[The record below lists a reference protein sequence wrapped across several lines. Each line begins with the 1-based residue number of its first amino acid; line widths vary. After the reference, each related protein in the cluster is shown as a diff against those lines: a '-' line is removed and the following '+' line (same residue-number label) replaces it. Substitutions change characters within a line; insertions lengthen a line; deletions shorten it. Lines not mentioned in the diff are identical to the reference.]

1 MSKHEAGRAIS
12 LARPLRSR
20 SGVIWSVVVV
30 FFAAA
35 YLTSESAAGALLYGV
50 AAGALVS
57 AIALGVVLTYKG
69 SGVVNFAAGATAMY
83 TTYIYMAL
91 RADGDYV
98 TPPFPN
104 PLVLIEWL
112 GKPFGADI
120 DLWDWPERISL
131 GDPMAFL
138 PAVVLSLL
146 TAAALGLAMHFLVY
160 KPLRSAPPLAKVVA
174 SVGLLV
180 LLQALVLRRF
190 GSTPAALDSVLPREG
205 VTMPRGVTVASD
217 QLYAVLIV
225 VVITLALWAAFKFTR
240 FGIAARANADNEK
253 SIVLLGHSPN
263 RLAAATWV
271 MSSVLVGFMGIMVS
285 TINSGVDT
293 ITMVLLVVPALAA
306 ALIGNFTSFSITVAA
321 GIAISMGQG
330 LIQAWSLEDWF
341 PKVDDSPIPGIG
353 QIVPLVVIIA
363 VVVSRGTSIPTRS
376 TASALR
382 MPHVP
387 IAGSTRTIVVKSLI
401 ILALSTAFLMIAG
414 PEWRLGVI
422 MTAVFAVLGMGLVV
436 VTGYVGQISLAQ
448 LSIAGAAGFA
458 VSKFTV
464 DAGWAFPF
472 GPIAAVLFATLVGFL
487 ISVVSLR
494 VRGIDLAI
502 VTLAIAIASEV
513 MLFSNQ
519 KLAGPN
525 YSAPVPAPKIGDFS
539 FGPSDDASWSL
550 IGFDGDGKVPNPWF
564 GVFCVLVA
572 ILMAAVVLN
581 FRRSRSGR
589 LSLAVRSNERA
600 TASAG
605 VSVARVKVIAFSTG
619 AFLAGVGGVLYGYA
633 GGSVS
638 ATSFNTFACLT
649 LLVYAYLGG
658 ISSIG
663 GAVATGLLSAGG
675 LGAVAMHEWFDL
687 AQSDVLLIGAVGLVL
702 TVVLSPEGI
711 AGEMRRVGGLLG
723 GLLGKLL
730 GRHPAQPLAPAGAVP
745 IDELLAD
752 LDRIDDTREEVQPSG
767 RNA

>member
-1 MSKHEAGRAIS
+1 MSKHEAGRVFE

-35 YLTSESAAGALLYGV
+35 YVTSESAAGALLYGA

-98 TPPFPN
+98 TPPVPN

-112 GKPFGADI
+112 VKPLGADI
-120 DLWDWPERISL
+120 DLLDWPERISL
-131 GDPMAFL
+131 GDPMGFL
-138 PAVVLSLL
+138 PAAALALL
-146 TAAALGLAMHFLVY
+146 TAAVLGLLMHFLVY

-190 GSTPAALDSVLPREG
+190 GSTPFALEAVLPRES
-205 VTMPRGVTVASD
+205 VSMPRGVTISSD

-225 VVITLALWAAFKFTR
+225 AVITAALWAVFKFTR

-263 RLAAATWV
+263 RLAAITWV

-285 TINSGVDT
+285 TINSGVDSV
-293 ITMVLLVVPALAA
+293 TMVLLVVPALAA
-306 ALIGNFTSFSITVAA
+306 ALIGNFTSFGLTVAA

-330 LIQAWSLEDWF
+330 LIQTWSLESWF
-341 PKVDDSPIPGIG
+341 PKTDGAPMPGVG
-353 QIVPLVVIIA
+353 QIVPLIVIIA
-363 VVVSRGTSIPTRS
+363 VVVLRGTSIPSRS

-387 IAGSTRTIVVKSLI
+387 VAGSTRTIIVKSMV
-401 ILALSTAFLMIAG
+401 ILVLATAFLLMAG
-414 PEWRLGVI
+414 PEWRLGVVL
-422 MTAVFAVLGMGLVV
+422 TAVFAVLAMGLVV

-464 DAGWAFPF
+464 EAGWMFPF
-472 GPIAAVLFATLVGFL
+472 GAIAAVLFATLVGFV

-502 VTLAIAIASEV
+502 VTLAIAVASEV
-513 MLFSNQ
+513 MLFANP

-525 YSAPVPAPKIGDFS
+525 YSAPVPAPSIGGVS
-539 FGPSDDASWSL
+539 FGPADDASWSL
-550 IGFDGDGKVPNPWF
+550 IGFAGDGKVPNPWF
-564 GVFCVLVA
+564 GVFCVVVA

-605 VSVARVKVIAFSTG
+605 VSVARIKVIAFSMG

-658 ISSIG
+658 ISSVG
-663 GAVATGLLSAGG
+663 GAVTTGLLSAGG
-675 LGAVAMHEWFDL
+675 LGAVALNQWFDL
-687 AQSDVLLIGAVGLVL
+687 AQADVLMLGAVALVI

-723 GLLGKLL
+723 RLLG
-730 GRHPAQPLAPAGAVP
+730 GRPMEPAGPVGAAP
-745 IDELLAD
+745 TDELLAD
-752 LDRIDDTREEVQPSG
+752 LDPIDDTREEVRISG